1 MSVSVGKLSEFRLSE
16 GASWVTYTERL
27 EQYLKVN
34 KVAADMKVAVLIASV
49 GDPTYDLM
57 VDLCSPKK
65 PVDVPYD
72 DLVKLLQQHLEPTP
86 SILAERYA
94 FRHRKQNANESIAQY
109 AAALKHLARTC
120 DFKTNLTENLRDQ
133 FVCGISDEP
142 TRQRLF
148 YEGDPDFQKAFK
160 IASSLES
167 AAQNAA
173 AVEQPRKEE
182 GSIHAMQ
189 ASARASGAR
198 RTGGGAAGGSGG
210 GGAARERGAGPGAG
224 TVQRGTGG
232 RTTRDPRL
240 FTSARGRSCFS
251 CGSPEHTRE
260 TCKFRKYT
268 CRICLQEGHIQRAC
282 PKAQLDRQSKPVYRL
297 DLDVADG
304 GERRSGGDQLFSYDS
319 EEDDGYGDGPSG
331 LYNVQVMVQSHT
343 QHRDSEPVIADV
355 EVEGRRL
362 RMHVDTGSPVACI
375 SDVMYK
381 ELFTSPA

>member
-198 RTGGGAAGGSGG
+198 RTGGGAAGGSGE
-210 GGAARERGAGPGAG
+210 AARRGAGAG
-224 TVQRGTGG
+224 
-232 RTTRDPRL
+232 PRRWD
-240 FTSARGRSCFS
+240 SAAGVPAAAPRAI
-251 CGSPEHTRE
+251 PV
-260 TCKFRKYT
+260 
-268 CRICLQEGHIQRAC
+268 CLHRQEGGLVFHAEARNIQ
-282 PKAQLDRQSKPVYRL
+282 
-297 DLDVADG
+297 G
-304 GERRSGGDQLFSYDS
+304 
-319 EEDDGYGDGPSG
+319 
-331 LYNVQVMVQSHT
+331 NVQVPEIHLSYLSTRGTYSTCVSKST
-343 QHRDSEPVIADV
+343 VR
-355 EVEGRRL
+355 
-362 RMHVDTGSPVACI
+362 
-375 SDVMYK
+375 
-381 ELFTSPA
+381 